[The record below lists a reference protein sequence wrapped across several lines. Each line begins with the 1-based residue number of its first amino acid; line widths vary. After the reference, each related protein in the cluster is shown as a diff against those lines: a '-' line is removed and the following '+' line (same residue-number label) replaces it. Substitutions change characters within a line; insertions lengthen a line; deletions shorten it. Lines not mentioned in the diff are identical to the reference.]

1 MEQEVHSLKVCMF
14 VILEIEF
21 GIQLGGGEQY
31 SSLIWAGSD
40 FQITKI
46 YFHSELCYGNIMKN
60 YFFSQ
65 NVLPHDQQQQW
76 IRLFQTATIIKAEI
90 HSNTSMRNK
99 CIHCFG
105 EDLGKLS
112 CSKYQRSAAIVLSLS
127 CTKRK
132 DRSVCSGINITAI
145 K

>member
-46 YFHSELCYGNIMKN
+46 YFHSELCYGNIIKN

-65 NVLPHDQQQQW
+65 NVFSHDQRQQW
-76 IRLFQTATIIKAEI
+76 
-90 HSNTSMRNK
+90 
-99 CIHCFG
+99 
-105 EDLGKLS
+105 
-112 CSKYQRSAAIVLSLS
+112 
-127 CTKRK
+127 
-132 DRSVCSGINITAI
+132 
-145 K
+145 